1 MGPVRAPV
9 GPARAPAA
17 DHASP
22 AAGRRPGQVHCEIV
36 TGGSVSAGGLPV
48 PKTITV
54 VISTPAPMKTPFIA
68 AKYFLVLNAARAL

>member
-1 MGPVRAPV
+1 
-9 GPARAPAA
+9 
-17 DHASP
+17 
-22 AAGRRPGQVHCEIV
+22 VHCEIV